1 MSKRPSDR
9 IHDVIEGEISGK
21 HRGAWRLDSFGADDP
36 HEVRFRAGDNQA
48 ALWEIH
54 DCTKA
59 GKAVPDWA
67 ARAFRRLFMQ
77 VVAGQLTWSE
87 AFGRIPERGQRRRV
101 QTDAWLADVC
111 AAFNEK
117 VKAGAKIDNALFKK
131 IGKDTG
137 AGSSTTVK
145 DLLKKGE
152 RAGLIQR
159 RIRG

>member
-1 MSKRPSDR
+1 MRKRPSDR

-21 HRGAWRLDSFGADDP
+21 HRGAWRLDSFGADES
-36 HEVRFRAGDNQA
+36 HEVRFRKGDNQA
-48 ALWEIH
+48 ALWEIY

-59 GKAVPDWA
+59 GKRVSGWA
-67 ARAFRRLFMQ
+67 ASAFRRLFMK

-87 AFGRIPERGQRRRV
+87 AFGKIPERGQRRRV

-111 AAFNEK
+111 GAFIQE

-145 DLLKKGE
+145 GLLKKGE